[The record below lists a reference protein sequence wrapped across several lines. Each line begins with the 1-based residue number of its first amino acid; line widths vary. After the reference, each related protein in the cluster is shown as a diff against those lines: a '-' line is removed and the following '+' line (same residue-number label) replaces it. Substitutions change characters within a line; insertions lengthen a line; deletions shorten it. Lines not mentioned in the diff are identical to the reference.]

1 MGLGQPNITI
11 DFATTA
17 AASIALSTKG
27 TAALIIRDTEESGM
41 HTLESV
47 TDIPDGLS
55 DDNKAYINRCF
66 TGYQNVPSKVLLYVT
81 GLEDDISGSLD
92 KMALV
97 DFDYLCLPPTATT
110 AECTTTSDW
119 IKSQRQNSY
128 KKYKAVLPDTAA
140 DSEAIVN
147 FSSTGMTEGTKTFT
161 AAEFASRIAG
171 IIIGTPM
178 KMSSTYAPLSELTD
192 IDRLSRSEQ
201 DDAIKNGK
209 YILWHNGKE
218 VLTGRAVNSLVTTT
232 EDKGAAFQKIKIV
245 EIIDMIKSDLRTTI
259 EESYIGKY
267 ANNYDNK
274 CTLVTAIDG
283 YLSKLAAKE
292 YIETDYTV
300 EIDVDAQKNYL
311 KSAGTDTSSM
321 TDQEIKEANTGSQ
334 VFIAITLKIL
344 DAIEDV
350 TISVSI

>member
-1 MGLGQPNITI
+1 MGQPNITI

-17 AASIALSTKG
+17 AASMALSSKG
-27 TAALIIRDTEESGM
+27 TAALIIRDSNESGM

-47 TDIPDGLS
+47 TDIPKGLS
-55 DDNKAYINRCF
+55 ADNKAYIERCF
-66 TGYQNVPSKVLLYVT
+66 TGYQNVPSKVLVYVT
-81 GLEDDISGSLD
+81 GLQDDISDSLEM
-92 KMALV
+92 MALE
-97 DFDYLCLPPTATT
+97 DFDYLCLPPTATA
-110 AECTTTSDW
+110 AECTTAVSWVKT
-119 IKSQRQNSY
+119 QRQDFF

-147 FSSTGMTEGTKTFT
+147 FSSSGMTDGTNTFT

-171 IIIGTPM
+171 LIIGTPM

-192 IDRLSRSEQ
+192 IDRLSRSDQ
-201 DDAIKNGK
+201 DAAVNAGK
-209 YILWHNGKE
+209 YILWHNGKK

-245 EIIDMIKSDLRTTI
+245 EVIDMIQSDLRTTI

-274 CTLVTAIDG
+274 CTLIAAIDG
-283 YLSKLAAKE
+283 YLSQLAAKE
-292 YIETDYTV
+292 YIESGYTV
-300 EIDVDAQKNYL
+300 EIDLDAQKNYL
-311 KSAGTDTSSM
+311 KSIKTDTSGM
-321 TDQEIKEANTGSQ
+321 TDQQIKEANTGSQ

-350 TISVSI
+350 TISVNM